1 MSDKKSFPEHVA
13 IILDGNG
20 RWAKERG
27 RERTYGHQ
35 VGAANVKTIVRAA
48 GHMGVKVLTLYAFS
62 TENWKRPP
70 IEVRFLMKLFKSYL
84 ISQLRELVEDNVQ
97 VHIVGEPSALSDDL
111 RKEIATCEKDTSKCD
126 GMVLNVAINYGGRM
140 EIVQA
145 VQQIAREVKSGSLDA
160 ESITEET
167 ISAHLYP
174 SDAQDVDLM
183 IRTGGESRISNFL
196 LWQIS
201 YGELYFT
208 PVLWPDF
215 TEEELSKAIDWFT
228 GRDRR
233 FGGLTEDK
241 NESACDHSDHR
252 YHRCPWAGISG
263 RLVSDGSHFP
273 RLAAGPS

>member
-111 RKEIATCEKDTSKCD
+111 RKEIDACEKDTAKCD
-126 GMVLNVAINYGGRM
+126 GMILNVAINYGGRM

-241 NESACDHSDHR
+241 K
-252 YHRCPWAGISG
+252 
-263 RLVSDGSHFP
+263 
-273 RLAAGPS
+273 